1 MGCDHRREPPDESPA
16 GTRDFGRLY
25 ASLPEEAEA
34 IGWYEQR
41 AAIEID
47 FKRPPP
53 MGQAGSDSFKPLSM
67 ALEIAILSFAGV
79 NSAAEAF
86 AAARERSSA
95 GASWPREVG
104 FVEHHADGHL
114 VLRGTFAG
122 HYVDVDEALHVSE
135 RGAAEGWAA
144 GAAIGALLGPL
155 GFAVGLVAGGAI
167 GSQLAKPSESDPE
180 PQPLSDRLRI
190 AVPRSGSAI
199 VLIAEAPTSTNC
211 SRPPV
216 RAAHMHF
223 GKLSLRARPP
233 LSGRRWMLRL
243 RPRPD
248 RRGKARRQRKQP
260 KPLLATGP
268 LHDEHPDPHRV
279 SLNP

>member
-199 VLIAEAPTSTNC
+199 VLIAEA
-211 SRPPV
+211 
-216 RAAHMHF
+216 H
-223 GKLSLRARPP
+223 
-233 LSGRRWMLRL
+233 
-243 RPRPD
+243 D
-248 RRGKARRQRKQP
+248 IDE
-260 KPLLATGP
+260 LLAATRESGAHALRKALTAGEAAALRTSLDASPAASPGP
-268 LHDEHPDPHRV
+268 ARQGEEAAEAAEAASRDRPAT
-279 SLNP
+279 